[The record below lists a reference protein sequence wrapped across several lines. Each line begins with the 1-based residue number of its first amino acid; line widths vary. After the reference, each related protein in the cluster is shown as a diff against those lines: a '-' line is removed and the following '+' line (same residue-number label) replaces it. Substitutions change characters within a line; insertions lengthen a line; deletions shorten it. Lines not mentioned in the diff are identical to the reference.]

1 MATMMATATVAV
13 IETVKVLP
21 MATAMMISMLMATAM
36 AMAMATATSPW
47 DVLSLT
53 HVMGEKFL
61 QILQMLPHC
70 TLHAL
75 CGSIE
80 KNTYSLVKGMLSLI

>member
-1 MATMMATATVAV
+1 MATTT
-13 IETVKVLP
+13 
-21 MATAMMISMLMATAM
+21 SMSMATAM
-36 AMAMATATSPW
+36 AMATATATSPW

-53 HVMGEKFL
+53 HTMGAKFL
-61 QILQMLPHC
+61 QILPTLPHC

-80 KNTYSLVKGMLSLI
+80 KKNLFPCEGNDII